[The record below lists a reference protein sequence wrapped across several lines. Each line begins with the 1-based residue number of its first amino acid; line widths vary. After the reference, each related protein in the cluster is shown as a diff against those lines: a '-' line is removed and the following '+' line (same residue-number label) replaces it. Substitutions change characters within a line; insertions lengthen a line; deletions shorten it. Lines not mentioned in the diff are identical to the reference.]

1 MYHRVVTA
9 PPYKLSLEEREGY
22 LHAQIEGDKD
32 SYDTTMG
39 ACTQIAAACKG
50 RRAKKVLVEH
60 QVHGRLSTLE
70 IFKIASQL
78 PDLFEDVWV
87 AFVIHTATA
96 PDNPEF
102 LETVA
107 QNRGGRGRLFEDP
120 REAEV
125 WLRSL

>member
-1 MYHRVVTA
+1 MPTT
-9 PPYKLSLEEREGY
+9 PYKLTLEDREGY
-22 LHAQIEGDKD
+22 LHALIEGDQD
-32 SYDTTMG
+32 SYDITMG

-50 RRAKKVLVEH
+50 RRAKKILVEH
-60 QVHGRLSTLE
+60 KVRGRLSTLE
-70 IFKIASQL
+70 IFKIATQL

-87 AFVIHTATA
+87 AFVVHVPTA